1 MGINWLDITVLIILA
16 LFFITGL
23 FRGLVRQ
30 VFSILA
36 IGGGLAIATMFFDLV
51 GLLLVEKGFI
61 QNNSIANVIGF
72 ILILIFA
79 YIIIQLL
86 GWLVTKLIGT
96 LQLNWVDRLG
106 GGMLGGV
113 FGIIVGVI
121 LIAGLTFF
129 YGEDDPIFKNSTT
142 TPYLKTAYLLIK
154 DTIPNDI
161 DKEFQRA
168 RKLIRDKGIVAAA
181 KVKEIVVNDEKDK
194 KLKKKETITKQSDN
208 KDTTNKETIKDT
220 EPKK

>member
-1 MGINWLDITVLIILA
+1 MGINWLDITVLVVLA
-16 LFFITGL
+16 VFFITGL
-23 FRGLVRQ
+23 LRGFVRQ

-36 IGGGLAIATMFFDLV
+36 IGGGLIVAVMFFDLL
-51 GLLLVEKGFI
+51 GSLLVEKQFI

-72 ILILIFA
+72 ILILIFT

-86 GWLVTKLIGT
+86 GWIITKLIGT

-106 GGMLGGV
+106 GGILGGL

-129 YGEDDPIFKNSTT
+129 YGEDDPTFKNSVA

-168 RKLIRDKGIVAAA
+168 RKLIRNKGIVAAA
-181 KVKEIVVNDEKDK
+181 KVKEIVVSEQKDK
-194 KLKKKETITKQSDN
+194 KLEK
-208 KDTTNKETIKDT
+208 KDTIKKGSINKETTKGT
-220 EPKK
+220 ETKK